1 MIGVLIDIISGV
13 IFLYLGFEIGH
24 KGTIKLIHSYHYK
37 NVKDTKGY
45 TKNIGIGCNILGI
58 GLIVVGILS
67 YLGYETQSGYLT
79 FAVIIIALSWM
90 VKTQFKYNGSIF

>member
-45 TKNIGIGCNILGI
+45 TKNIGIGCNVLGI
-58 GLIVVGILS
+58 GLILVGILS